1 MPKKSSKKKWTPT
14 KEQLEAFKQQ
24 VEKTKELS
32 KTAIRDI
39 FDNYTTDM
47 DTIINYITFASKFYK
62 YSPYN
67 VAMIKK
73 QLPDSTFVQSSG
85 AWYKMGAVPK
95 KGTHGAKILV
105 PQNKKLIIAD
115 KDTVLKYQKLSD
127 EQREK
132 ILSADAKYVAVGFS
146 EACKEIKS
154 MAKKGEFDI
163 KEKLVYGQG
172 TVFDIGQTTYP
183 KEDYPKLFTVGI
195 PDEKANFMCNA
206 ITNYINERTPYSIT
220 EVELESISLGGFY
233 SPSSNSIYINNNLED
248 SEKIYIILHELGHA
262 FYHNVYADKIEHE
275 NTDDSSVLTTERQ
288 EIEADIFSTM
298 NLSMYGFEL
307 NDSLKQHLKNNY
319 KRYIKEL
326 EDLGKNPI
334 EISKEI
340 ETLSTKVMKEF
351 NSHANEMNQYIE
363 EYTLQQEQETSLEED
378 EIVEETDEIEM
389 SF

>member
-32 KTAIRDI
+32 RTAIRDI
-39 FDNYTTDM
+39 FDNYRTDM
-47 DTIINYITFASKFYK
+47 DTIIDYYAFASRFYN
-62 YSPYN
+62 YSPHN
-67 VAMIKK
+67 VAMIKA
-73 QLPDSTFVQSSG
+73 QLPYSTFVQSSG
-85 AWYKMGAVPK
+85 AWHSMGAVPK
-95 KGTHGAKILV
+95 KGTHGARILV
-105 PQNKKLIIAD
+105 PQNKKFIIVD
-115 KDTVLKYQKLSD
+115 KDTVLKYQELSD

-132 ILSADAKYVAVGFS
+132 ILSADAKYVAIGFS

-172 TVFDIGQTTYP
+172 TVFDIAQTTYP
-183 KEDYPKLFTVGI
+183 KEDYPKLFTMGI
-195 PDEKANFMCNA
+195 PNEKANFMYNA
-206 ITNYINERTPYSIT
+206 ITNYINEKTRYFIN
-220 EVELESISLGGFY
+220 EIELESISLGGFY
-233 SPSSNSIYINNNLED
+233 SPSSNSICINNNLED
-248 SEKIYIILHELGHA
+248 SEKIYTILHELGHA
-262 FYHNVYADKIEHE
+262 FYHNMEAHKIERE
-275 NTDDSSVLTTERQ
+275 NTNDTRILTTEKK
-288 EIEADIFSTM
+288 EIEADIFAVM
-298 NLSMYGFEL
+298 NLSMYGFEI

-319 KRYIKEL
+319 KLYIKEL

-334 EISKEI
+334 EISNEI
-340 ETLSTKVMKEF
+340 ETLSTKVMREF

-363 EYTLQQEQETSLEED
+363 EYTIQQEKETSLEED